1 MWQKY
6 RDKKNSHIK
15 SHVFFVA
22 SKKKRVDKK
31 CKKMSR
37 HSGGLLFCVKTL
49 RERERERE
57 RLRLWLGV
65 LVDKKN
71 KTKNSKK
78 TRLKKFLVR
87 EHARARFMV
96 VEVEMEE
103 TRRTVPD
110 AKTMFSLCNDGR
122 IKETLK
128 ETFDWKA
135 YERGRLVS
143 PTDCNLIVKYEE
155 TSRGDGGDGA
165 SSSSPSLKTQQLM
178 ESSDGKLIANA
189 FLDVFRNVSRREAVE
204 RALANVCKMLGD
216 PQLAK
221 VSSEYFLPETNKTV
235 TLSNIDAY
243 KALTRLMVN
252 AKNGWFVREKASFI
266 LGVLLSKSESLRNE
280 SFLSGEEEEEGEE
293 QRCSEEMQTARIV
306 ARWSIDLL
314 GGGDG
319 SLADTTFI
327 SGDGVGGTMTIQGG
341 GRDENQEHNEDRV
354 IPTAIHALA
363 SVLQHRKT
371 RPLVRN
377 LGAYK
382 LIAPLLDSEK
392 VNPNCR
398 VQVLYEA
405 ALCAWLLSFDAKARK
420 QALKVDN
427 AIVVRNLIKVAKTAT
442 KEKVVRVA
450 IMALKNILIGSADS
464 GTDDAKKASTTSS
477 TVGEEAEQ
485 NSNKENVAAH
495 GKRDENDEKD
505 DELGP
510 IAETC
515 IERESLQKVCENLSH
530 RGFED
535 AELLDNLEQLA
546 KGLAKRRVIAS
557 SWERYHTEVRSGS
570 LDWSP
575 SHTDEGFWRNECS
588 KLTDNNCFVLRNLIA
603 MMSSRDVDPRTLA
616 VACHDV
622 GEFATHYPAGRFLA
636 CDLGAK
642 TAAMALMVHEDE
654 EVKAKSL
661 VCVQKLLV
669 ANWKFISGDN

>member
-1 MWQKY
+1 MF
-6 RDKKNSHIK
+6 S
-15 SHVFFVA
+15 
-22 SKKKRVDKK
+22 
-31 CKKMSR
+31 
-37 HSGGLLFCVKTL
+37 
-49 RERERERE
+49 
-57 RLRLWLGV
+57 GV
-65 LVDKKN
+65 LG
-71 KTKNSKK
+71 
-78 TRLKKFLVR
+78 
-87 EHARARFMV
+87 
-96 VEVEMEE
+96 
-103 TRRTVPD
+103 
-110 AKTMFSLCNDGR
+110 FS
-122 IKETLK
+122 
-128 ETFDWKA
+128 
-135 YERGRLVS
+135 
-143 PTDCNLIVKYEE
+143 
-155 TSRGDGGDGA
+155 
-165 SSSSPSLKTQQLM
+165 
-178 ESSDGKLIANA
+178 A

-221 VSSEYFLPETNKTV
+221 VSSEYFLPEINKTV

-280 SFLSGEEEEEGEE
+280 SFLSGEEEEEEGEE

-450 IMALKNILIGSADS
+450 GGVRNQKRKTKQIKARIGIDS
-464 GTDDAKKASTTSS
+464 HS
-477 TVGEEAEQ
+477 
-485 NSNKENVAAH
+485 SNKDFLKFLRKTVISN
-495 GKRDENDEKD
+495 
-505 DELGP
+505 
-510 IAETC
+510 
-515 IERESLQKVCENLSH
+515 SH
-530 RGFED
+530 RLHLHLHLRHQPGGDLTHCISIFCTDQTARHYCDMRGRREIN
-535 AELLDNLEQLA
+535 DN
-546 KGLAKRRVIAS
+546 RIIIS
-557 SWERYHTEVRSGS
+557 
-570 LDWSP
+570 
-575 SHTDEGFWRNECS
+575 N
-588 KLTDNNCFVLRNLIA
+588 
-603 MMSSRDVDPRTLA
+603 
-616 VACHDV
+616 
-622 GEFATHYPAGRFLA
+622 THY
-636 CDLGAK
+636 
-642 TAAMALMVHEDE
+642 T
-654 EVKAKSL
+654 
-661 VCVQKLLV
+661 KLSPLLL
-669 ANWKFISGDN
+669 

>member
-1 MWQKY
+1 
-6 RDKKNSHIK
+6 
-15 SHVFFVA
+15 
-22 SKKKRVDKK
+22 
-31 CKKMSR
+31 
-37 HSGGLLFCVKTL
+37 
-49 RERERERE
+49 
-57 RLRLWLGV
+57 V
-65 LVDKKN
+65 LVDKK
-71 KTKNSKK
+71 KTKQKTTRRRRDSKNSSSKK
-78 TRLKKFLVR
+78 NT
-87 EHARARFMV
+87 HAHALRFMV

-221 VSSEYFLPETNKTV
+221 VSSEYFLPEINKTV

-280 SFLSGEEEEEGEE
+280 SFLSGEEEEEEGEE

-603 MMSSRDVDPRTLA
+603 MMSSRDVDARTLA